1 MYRNSISL
9 NAATY
14 STVASSSSGRLYVP
28 VKPNAVIYS
37 QLSHVHGTAAKNG
50 QKTVSLDKV
59 HILNTLIDQLVNMD
73 KKTIS
78 RNDVLALTDHQKDA
92 LIKSYQDQIHNAI
105 AQASIP
111 ETYGFA
117 GLIPEPGMLFNLS
130 A

>member
-1 MYRNSISL
+1 MYRNTVSL
-9 NAATY
+9 NAASYNTL
-14 STVASSSSGRLYVP
+14 ASSSSGRLYVP
-28 VKPNAVIYS
+28 VKPNAVIYA
-37 QLSHVHGTAAKNG
+37 QLSHVHGTAAKSG

-73 KKTIS
+73 KKAIS
-78 RNDVLALTDHQKDA
+78 RNDVLALTDNQKDA

-105 AQASIP
+105 AQASVP

-117 GLIPEPGMLFNLS
+117 GLIPEAGMLFNIS